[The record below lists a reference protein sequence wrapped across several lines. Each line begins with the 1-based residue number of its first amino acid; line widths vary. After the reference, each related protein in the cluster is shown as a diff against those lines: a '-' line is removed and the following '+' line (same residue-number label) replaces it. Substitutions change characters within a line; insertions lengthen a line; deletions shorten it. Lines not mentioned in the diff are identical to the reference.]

1 MSNNDEIRPARRLSP
16 AHTLVPVLVILVG
29 VALLAYMVTVES
41 EPGLIP
47 LLLIASGT
55 TWYLVARARFRSRG
69 KARPADNR
77 A

>member
-1 MSNNDEIRPARRLSP
+1 MRNNDEIRTAHRLPP
-16 AHTLVPVLVILVG
+16 AHMLIPALVILLG
-29 VALLAYMVTVES
+29 IALLVYMVTVES

-69 KARPADNR
+69 KARPVDNR